1 MKPYW
6 TGKKVTRPFNALYLD
21 GTLADDLKAEIDANK
36 ASCASLAQQYNSF
49 GRICVVDDL
58 TSPSTD
64 KTKLYINKEL
74 TTSPDPNRTIT
85 WTDGGNQK
93 YYYLSTINGDIRAS
107 NLKPGDM
114 ICFTRNTATDKG
126 GVTAKKRPS
135 IYFVKSITGKGAS
148 SGTTDYTMALVRKP
162 AREFQ
167 LPFNSIGEQPG
178 YYPVNPTGYA
188 ARGGPSDEYGYG
200 IVLNRPF
207 QEGTDT
213 GRGIAQI
220 YIPDSPGSASDH
232 QVMVRSLWGI
242 TDSNYADKYKT
253 TGWTKIATGGLKTL
267 SGVSLLG
274 SGNITSLPK
283 LILTEAGLDLSKTS
297 TGIDF
302 SGSSFYVTN
311 IESGSYSWS
320 WNSTTVGSSYET
332 NVTFQNGTKG
342 YGSWH
347 VVATCSADPS
357 ASTGGYG
364 SQIVV
369 GVGNITSSG
378 FLLSA
383 RRWNN
388 SYTPPTRWVI
398 HWIAVKYY

>member
-1 MKPYW
+1 MADEAKLV
-6 TGKKVTRPFNALYLD
+6 TNHVNGTVEALLDGKKVTRPFNALYLD

-36 ASCASLAQQYNSF
+36 ASCASLAQQYNDF

-135 IYFVKSITGKGAS
+135 IYFVKSITGKDAS
-148 SGTTDYTMALVRKP
+148 SGTTDYTMVLVRKP

-167 LPFNSIGEQPG
+167 LPFNSAGEQPG
-178 YYPVNPTGYA
+178 YYPVNPVGYA
-188 ARGGPSDEYGYG
+188 ARGGHSDEYGYG

-232 QVMVRSLWGI
+232 QVMVRSLWNV
-242 TDSNYADKYKT
+242 TDSNYAGQYKT
-253 TGWTKIATGGLKTL
+253 VGWTKIATGTDLPQAYADLKEKYTTLSDKYTDLSDRLESLQKQYNTLSQQKSTSYFLKDSQNDANTKTL
-267 SGVSLLG
+267 HSTSSYPISLSGRPSDTCFRDEGGKDPIFADIKVG
-274 SGNITSLPK
+274 
-283 LILTEAGLDLSKTS
+283 DLVFRNGYPPRVVSKTS
-297 TGIDF
+297 L
-302 SGSSFYVTN
+302 SGSK
-311 IESGSYSWS
+311 
-320 WNSTTVGSSYET
+320 TTI
-332 NVTFQNGTKG
+332 TF
-342 YGSWH
+342 
-347 VVATCSADPS
+347 
-357 ASTGGYG
+357 
-364 SQIVV
+364 
-369 GVGNITSSG
+369 
-378 FLLSA
+378 A
-383 RRWNN
+383 RFD
-388 SYTPPTRWVI
+388 S
-398 HWIAVKYY
+398 

>member
-1 MKPYW
+1 MADEAKLV
-6 TGKKVTRPFNALYLD
+6 TNHVNGTVEALLDGKKVTRPFNALYLD

-36 ASCASLAQQYNSF
+36 ASCASLAQQYNDF

-114 ICFTRNTATDKG
+114 ICFTRNTAIANS

-188 ARGGPSDEYGYG
+188 DRNGPSDEYDYG

-207 QEGTDT
+207 QDGTDT

-220 YIPDSPGSASDH
+220 YIPDSPGSASDR
-232 QVMVRSLWGI
+232 QVMVRSLWNV
-242 TDSNYADKYKT
+242 TDSNYAGQYKT
-253 TGWTKIATGGLKTL
+253 VGWTKIVTGTDLPQAYADLKEKYTTL
-267 SGVSLLG
+267 SDKY
-274 SGNITSLPK
+274 T
-283 LILTEAGLDLSKTS
+283 D
-297 TGIDF
+297 
-302 SGSSFYVTN
+302 
-311 IESGSYSWS
+311 
-320 WNSTTVGSSYET
+320 
-332 NVTFQNGTKG
+332 
-342 YGSWH
+342 
-347 VVATCSADPS
+347 
-357 ASTGGYG
+357 
-364 SQIVV
+364 
-369 GVGNITSSG
+369 
-378 FLLSA
+378 LSA
-383 RRWNN
+383 RLESLQKQYSALSQQKSASYFLKDSQDANTQALHNTN
-388 SYTPPTRWVI
+388 SSIQLSGRPNGTCFRDEGGKYPNFADIKVGDLVFRNGYPPRVVSKKSSGGSQTTITFARFDS
-398 HWIAVKYY
+398 

>member
-1 MKPYW
+1 MADEAKLV
-6 TGKKVTRPFNALYLD
+6 TNHVNGTVEALLDGKKVTRPFNALYLD
-21 GTLADDLKAEIDANK
+21 GTLAADLKAEIDANK
-36 ASCASLAQQYNSF
+36 ASCASLAQQYNDF

-85 WTDGGNQK
+85 WTEGGNQK

-148 SGTTDYTMALVRKP
+148 SGTTVYTMTLVRKP

-178 YYPVNPTGYA
+178 YYPVNSVGYA

-232 QVMVRSLWGI
+232 QVMVRSLWNV
-242 TDSNYADKYKT
+242 TDSNYADQYKT
-253 TGWTKIATGGLKTL
+253 VGWTKIATGTDLPQAYADLKEKYTTL
-267 SGVSLLG
+267 SDKY
-274 SGNITSLPK
+274 T
-283 LILTEAGLDLSKTS
+283 DLS
-297 TGIDF
+297 DRL
-302 SGSSFYVTN
+302 
-311 IESGSYSWS
+311 ESLQKQYNTLS
-320 WNSTTVGSSYET
+320 
-332 NVTFQNGTKG
+332 QQK
-342 YGSWH
+342 
-347 VVATCSADPS
+347 S
-357 ASTGGYG
+357 ASY
-364 SQIVV
+364 
-369 GVGNITSSG
+369 
-378 FLLSA
+378 FLKDS
-383 RRWNN
+383 
-388 SYTPPTRWVI
+388 
-398 HWIAVKYY
+398 

>member
-1 MKPYW
+1 MADEAKLV
-6 TGKKVTRPFNALYLD
+6 TNHVNGTVEALLDGKKVTRPFNALYLD

-36 ASCASLAQQYNSF
+36 ASCASLAQQYNDF

-85 WTDGGNQK
+85 WTDGGDQK

-114 ICFTRNTATDKG
+114 ICFTRNTATANS

-135 IYFVKSITGKGAS
+135 IYFVKSITAEGHLNL
-148 SGTTDYTMALVRKP
+148 GTTDYTMVLCRKP

-167 LPFNSIGEQPG
+167 LPYNSAGEQPG
-178 YYPVNPTGYA
+178 YYPVNSVGYA

-207 QEGTDT
+207 QQGTDT

-242 TDSNYADKYKT
+242 TDSNYADQYKT
-253 TGWTKIATGGLKTL
+253 VGWTKIATGTDLPQAYADLKEKYTTLNDKYTDLSEILDTLQKQYSTL
-267 SGVSLLG
+267 SQQKSTSYFLKDSQNDANTKAFYSSSSDPISLSGRPNDTCFRDKGDKYPHFADIKVGDLVFRNGYPPRVVSR
-274 SGNITSLPK
+274 
-283 LILTEAGLDLSKTS
+283 
-297 TGIDF
+297 
-302 SGSSFYVTN
+302 
-311 IESGSYSWS
+311 
-320 WNSTTVGSSYET
+320 
-332 NVTFQNGTKG
+332 
-342 YGSWH
+342 
-347 VVATCSADPS
+347 
-357 ASTGGYG
+357 
-364 SQIVV
+364 
-369 GVGNITSSG
+369 TSSG
-378 FLLSA
+378 GSKTTITFVRFDS
-383 RRWNN
+383 
-388 SYTPPTRWVI
+388 
-398 HWIAVKYY
+398 

>member
-1 MKPYW
+1 MADEAKLV
-6 TGKKVTRPFNALYLD
+6 TNHVNGTVEALLDGKKVTRPFNALYLD

-36 ASCASLAQQYNSF
+36 ASCASLAQQYNDF

-64 KTKLYINKEL
+64 KAKLYINKKL
-74 TTSPDPNRTIT
+74 TASPDPNPTIT
-85 WTDGGNQK
+85 WTDGGDQK

-114 ICFTRNTATDKG
+114 ICFTRNNATDKG

-148 SGTTDYTMALVRKP
+148 SGTTDYTMVLCRKP

-167 LPFNSIGEQPG
+167 LPYNSAGEQPG

-188 ARGGPSDEYGYG
+188 ARGGPSDDYGYG

-232 QVMVRSLWGI
+232 QVMVRSLWNV
-242 TDSNYADKYKT
+242 TDSNYADQYKT
-253 TGWTKIATGGLKTL
+253 VGWTKIVTGTALPQAYADLKEKYTTL
-267 SGVSLLG
+267 SGQYTDLSDRLEYLQKQYSTLSQQKSTSYFLKDSQSDANTKTLHSTNSPIQLSG
-274 SGNITSLPK
+274 RPGDKCFCDISGNDPIFNNIK
-283 LILTEAGLDLSKTS
+283 VGDLVFRNGYPPRVVSKIS
-297 TGIDF
+297 W
-302 SGSSFYVTN
+302 SGSR
-311 IESGSYSWS
+311 IAI
-320 WNSTTVGSSYET
+320 
-332 NVTFQNGTKG
+332 TFVRFD
-342 YGSWH
+342 S
-347 VVATCSADPS
+347 
-357 ASTGGYG
+357 
-364 SQIVV
+364 
-369 GVGNITSSG
+369 
-378 FLLSA
+378 
-383 RRWNN
+383 
-388 SYTPPTRWVI
+388 
-398 HWIAVKYY
+398 